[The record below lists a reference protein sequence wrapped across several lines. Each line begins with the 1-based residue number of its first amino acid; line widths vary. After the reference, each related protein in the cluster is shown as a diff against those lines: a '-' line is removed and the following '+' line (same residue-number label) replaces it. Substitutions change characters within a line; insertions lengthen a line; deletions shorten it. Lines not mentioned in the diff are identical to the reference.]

1 MMAQLA
7 RTYLVGIDVSKATL
21 DVHEW
26 WSTRG
31 YTIDNTLEAIAEWL
45 RGYEEVS
52 LKIALEPT
60 NRYHQCVAEL
70 ADQAGHAVYCVD
82 PYRLAHYREGVG
94 QRAKVDRTDAR
105 LLARYLAHEGTH
117 TRRWQALDGRAQRL
131 WQLLKRRAS
140 LVKAKTQLQQSL
152 GEVEVIQDPVAA
164 LMAQFTATI
173 RHLERTLHAEAKQLG
188 WGGALRRC
196 QAIPGVGPLTAVALV
211 AAYHRGAF
219 RNVDA
224 FIAYLGMDVRVRESG
239 TFKGR
244 RKLTKKG
251 DPELRRLLYNAA
263 MAARRNPL
271 WEPYFL
277 ALTARGLSSTAAF
290 VALGRKLA
298 RVCFALLKQQVEF
311 DPKFCPGG

>member
-7 RTYLVGIDVSKATL
+7 GSYLVGIDVSKAKL

-26 WSTRG
+26 WCARH
-31 YTIDNTLEAIAEWL
+31 YTIGNTPAAIAEWL
-45 RGYEEVS
+45 SGYSVS
-52 LKIALEPT
+52 VKLALEPT
-60 NRYHQCVAEL
+60 NRYHQCVAHR
-70 ADQAGHAVYCVD
+70 ADQAGHEVYLVD
-82 PYRLAHYREGVG
+82 PYRLSHYRESLG

-105 LLARYLAHEGTH
+105 LLARYLHHEGSQL
-117 TRRWQALDGRAQRL
+117 RRWKPIDERAQRL
-131 WQLLKRRAS
+131 WLLLKRRAT
-140 LVKAKTQLQQSL
+140 LVKAKTQLHQSL
-152 GEVEVIQDPVAA
+152 GDLEVAQDEVGA

-173 RHLERTLHAEAKQLG
+173 RHLESVLHSEAKQLG
-188 WGGALRRC
+188 WGEAVRRC
-196 QAIPGVGPLTAVALV
+196 QAIPGVGPLTAVAMV
-211 AAYHRGAF
+211 ATYHRGTFHKA
-219 RNVDA
+219 DA
-224 FIAYLGMDVRVRESG
+224 FIAFLGMDVRVRESG

-251 DPELRRLLYNAA
+251 DSELRRLLYNAA

-271 WEPYFL
+271 WEPYYL

-298 RVCFALLKQQVEF
+298 RMCFALLKQQVDF